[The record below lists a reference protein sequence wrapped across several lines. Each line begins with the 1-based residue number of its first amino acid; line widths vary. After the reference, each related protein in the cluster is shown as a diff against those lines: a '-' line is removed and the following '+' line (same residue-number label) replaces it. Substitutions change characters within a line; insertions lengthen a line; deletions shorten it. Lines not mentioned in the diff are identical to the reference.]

1 MERHN
6 ATLKLQ
12 DTLSEHNAP
21 TKLNLYPVKRD
32 LEKQIAA
39 TTEELAKAERE
50 ADGLAKMMNTCQSHP
65 KYGKADSFREELKV
79 ANHRYSSH
87 FNSVIS
93 SFLELAGAPHYII
106 T

>member
-1 MERHN
+1 MKRHK

-79 ANHRYSSH
+79 ANHRY
-87 FNSVIS
+87 NSITS